1 MYLLFKDY
9 RKNTYYL
16 FHTVL
21 RVDFVCSTKMER
33 HNDAH
38 LSEWAETQRSHV
50 QNNGK
55 MVFTGRWKKPA
66 EAGFKEKMI
75 CQ

>member
-1 MYLLFKDY
+1 MNLLFKDY

-38 LSEWAETQRSHV
+38 LSDWAET
-50 QNNGK
+50 
-55 MVFTGRWKKPA
+55 
-66 EAGFKEKMI
+66 
-75 CQ
+75 